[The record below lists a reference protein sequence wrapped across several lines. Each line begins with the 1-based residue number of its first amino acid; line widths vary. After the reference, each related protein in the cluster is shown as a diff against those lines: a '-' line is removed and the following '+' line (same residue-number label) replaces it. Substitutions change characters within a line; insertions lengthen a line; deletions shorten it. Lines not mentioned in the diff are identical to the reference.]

1 MSTVAD
7 PAMKIESIAVK
18 RIHADEKFNCRG
30 YIPPSDVI
38 DLAKDI
44 EQNTL
49 QQPITV
55 QPYDEIKRKATGF
68 DFRIIQ
74 GHRRFTAVTLVLKR
88 DFIPCIIREGLSEQ
102 QALIANL
109 GENLQRKALNII
121 QEARAVE
128 RLKYSGLTVVEI
140 AKALR
145 VERSWLQTRFYV
157 LDFPSDIQDEI
168 ANGMLTQPQIHEI
181 HAMPREQWYEAVRT
195 IKEAK
200 IRAGTKRLKVSL
212 QKLKPAKTENLLK
225 AKPRKPDEVDV
236 MLDHLMDTG
245 MPGLHTRALAW
256 VTGRCTTLEF
266 LQEYRDW
273 CKSEGVPYHIPT
285 EGIAGL

>member
-1 MSTVAD
+1 MSVETDSTVQVY
-7 PAMKIESIAVK
+7 SILVT

-30 YIPPSDVI
+30 YIPASDVV

-49 QQPITV
+49 QQPITI
-55 QPYDEIKRKATGF
+55 QPYSDEKRKATGK

-74 GHRRFTAVTLVLKR
+74 GHRRFTAMTLVLHR
-88 DFIPCIIREGLSEQ
+88 ETIPCIVREGLSEQ

-128 RLKYSGLTVVEI
+128 RLKYSGLSQLDI
-140 AKALR
+140 AKSLR

-168 ANGMLTQPQIHEI
+168 AAGMLTQPQIHEI
-181 HAMPREQWYEAVRT
+181 HALPQDQWYEAVRT

-212 QKLKPAKTENLLK
+212 QKMKPAKPENFLK
-225 AKPRKPDEVDV
+225 AKPRKPDEVDI

-245 MPGLHTRALAW
+245 VPGLHTRVLAW
-256 VTGRCTTLEF
+256 VTGRCTTLDF
-266 LQEYRDW
+266 LKDYRDF
-273 CKSEGVPYHIPT
+273 CKTEGIPYHIPS